1 MIRIGVRWS
10 TLRVMRG
17 SRIGLG
23 NLVDV
28 FVALLVV
35 GGQVEAW
42 SGQIQGA
49 HWQVALFSLAQT
61 VPLFFR
67 RRWPVAAPVAVWAAI
82 VGSTYAV
89 EAPGQSLVFFLAAWF
104 ALWSSAANNERRRAV
119 GLIALALGASAI
131 AVGNDPTAGAADWLW
146 FNAIGAFAWIT
157 GIGLRRRTEHAAA
170 LEERAALLERS
181 RDEEARLAV
190 EEERARIARELHDVV
205 AHSVSVMTVQAS
217 GVRRLLRPEQE
228 RERAA
233 LEIVEQ
239 TGREALAEM
248 RRLLGVLREAGDEPE
263 LAPQPSLD
271 RLEALLE
278 QMRSSGLPV
287 EVVVEGEPRPLA
299 PGIDLSAYRV
309 VQEALTNALKHAGE
323 AHALVRLRY
332 CPDQLELEIS
342 DDGRS
347 SGRANGHGQG
357 LYGMRERVAV
367 CGGTIDAGPRPE
379 GGFLVHATLPV
390 EK

>member
-1 MIRIGVRWS
+1 M
-10 TLRVMRG
+10 MRG

-42 SGQIQGA
+42 TGQIHGA
-49 HWQVALFSLAQT
+49 HWQVALFAVAQT

-89 EAPGQSLVFFLAAWF
+89 EAPGHSLVFFLAAWF
-104 ALWSSAANNERRRAV
+104 ALWSSAANNARRRAL
-119 GLIALALGASAI
+119 GLRALAVGASAI
-131 AVGNDPTAGAADWLW
+131 AVGNDPTAGAAEWLW

-181 RDEEARLAV
+181 RDEEAKLAV
-190 EEERARIARELHDVV
+190 VEERARIARELHDVV

-239 TGREALAEM
+239 TGREALSEM
-248 RRLLGVLREAGDEPE
+248 RRLLGVLREAGDEP
-263 LAPQPSLD
+263 
-271 RLEALLE
+271 
-278 QMRSSGLPV
+278 
-287 EVVVEGEPRPLA
+287 
-299 PGIDLSAYRV
+299 
-309 VQEALTNALKHAGE
+309 
-323 AHALVRLRY
+323 
-332 CPDQLELEIS
+332 
-342 DDGRS
+342 
-347 SGRANGHGQG
+347 
-357 LYGMRERVAV
+357 
-367 CGGTIDAGPRPE
+367 
-379 GGFLVHATLPV
+379 
-390 EK
+390 

>member
-1 MIRIGVRWS
+1 MIRPAPGWS
-10 TLRVMRG
+10 TFRLMRG

-23 NLVDV
+23 SLVDV

-35 GGQVEAW
+35 GGQIEAW
-42 SGQIQGA
+42 SGQADGP
-49 HWQVALFSLAQT
+49 HWAVSLLALAET
-61 VPLFFR
+61 VPLFLR
-67 RRWPVAAPVAVWAAI
+67 RRWPVAVPVAVWAAI

-89 EAPGQSLVFFLAAWF
+89 DSPGHSIVFFLSAWF
-104 ALWSSAANNERRRAV
+104 ALWSSAANNERRRAL
-119 GLIALALGASAI
+119 GLLALALAGSAL
-131 AVGNDPTAGAADWLW
+131 AVRNDPTAGPTEWLW
-146 FNAIGAFAWIT
+146 FNAFGAFAWIT

-170 LEERAALLERS
+170 LEERAALLER
-181 RDEEARLAV
+181 RREEEARLAV
-190 EEERARIARELHDVV
+190 AEERARIARELHDVV

-248 RRLLGVLREAGDEPE
+248 RRLLGVLREPDGAPE
-263 LAPQPSLD
+263 LAPQPGLD

-278 QMRSSGLPV
+278 QMRAAGLPV
-287 EVVVEGEPRPLA
+287 DVVVEGEPRPLA

-309 VQEALTNALKHAGE
+309 VQEALTNALQHAGE
-323 AHALVRLRY
+323 ARAVVRLQYR
-332 CPDQLELEIS
+332 PDRLELEIS
-342 DDGRS
+342 DDGRPAAH
-347 SGRANGHGQG
+347 ANGHGHG
-357 LYGMRERVAV
+357 LHGMRERVTV
-367 CGGTIDAGPRPE
+367 CGGTIEAGPCPG
-379 GGFLVHATLPV
+379 GGFLVHASLPV